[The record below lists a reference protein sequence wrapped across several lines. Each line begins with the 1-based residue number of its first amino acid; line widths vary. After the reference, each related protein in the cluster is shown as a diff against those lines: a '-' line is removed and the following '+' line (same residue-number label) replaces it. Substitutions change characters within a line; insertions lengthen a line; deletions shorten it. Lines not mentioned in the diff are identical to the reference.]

1 MFDKDGD
8 GSISVAELGNRFVF
22 CNVSYM
28 YGVLLYKLFNDC
40 ILLLHKTNYPPGT
53 VMRSLG
59 QNPTDA
65 ELAEMI
71 READDDSNG
80 KYDLVKYI

>member
-1 MFDKDGD
+1 M
-8 GSISVAELGNRFVF
+8 IIMLLG
-22 CNVSYM
+22 
-28 YGVLLYKLFNDC
+28 L
-40 ILLLHKTNYPPGT
+40 ILPPLSGT

-80 KYDLVKYI
+80 KLFFTSE